1 MSRRFARVLALT
13 SALALA
19 ACGDAGSVAGPPEAH
34 TPMQPR
40 PHVLRADDQSDPS
53 DQTVSQRAQTKRS
66 RYAMA
71 AN

>member
-19 ACGDAGSVAGPPEAH
+19 ACGDAGSVAGPPDAH

-40 PHVLRADDQSDPS
+40 PYVLRAGDKTDTQ
-53 DQTVSQRAQTKRS
+53 DQTVSQRAPTKQS